1 MEILI
6 YIASLALLIVSIV
19 AARNYGYKDGYLE
32 GYQQAKDE
40 DFNVVFG
47 IKEKSN
53 T

>member
-1 MEILI
+1 MILI
-6 YIASLALLIVSIV
+6 YIGILALLIISLL
-19 AARNYGYKDGYLE
+19 AARNYGYKDGYFD

-53 T
+53 

>member
-1 MEILI
+1 MILI
-6 YIASLALLIVSIV
+6 YIAILAVLIISLL
-19 AARNYGYKDGYLE
+19 AARNYGYKHGYLD

-53 T
+53 